1 MISFFR
7 KIRQKLLAQ
16 NRVTR
21 YLAYAVGEILL
32 VVIGILIALQVNN
45 WNENRKDAEKEIQ
58 LLTNLQVEFKDNLKD
73 LDSISIEVEEVIYSL
88 EKLFDS
94 FSREPSPNLRDS
106 VDRWIAS
113 GLQSPNWKPSQ
124 YILNSLTSSG
134 SITNLKNERLK
145 LLLYQWSRQQNEMLE
160 VQLRSEETGEE
171 IISYVKEFGSLRNI
185 DTTHSDFKYESST
198 LGKSNS
204 GLLSDVRFEN
214 LIDDKLYMYKLT
226 KKWLET
232 AKKTL
237 EQLIEETNS

>member
-1 MISFFR
+1 MISIFR
-7 KIRQKLLAQ
+7 KIRQKLLQQ

-21 YLAYAVGEILL
+21 YLVYALGEILL

-73 LDSISIEVEEVIYSL
+73 LDSITIEVEEVIYSL

-94 FSREPSPNLRDS
+94 FSKDPSPYLRDS

-185 DTTHSDFKYESST
+185 DTTHSDFNYKSST

-226 KKWLET
+226 KKWLDT

>member
-1 MISFFR
+1 MISFLR
-7 KIRQKLLAQ
+7 KIRQKLLQQ

-21 YLAYAVGEILL
+21 YLVYALGEILL

-45 WNENRKDAEKEIQ
+45 WNENRKDAAKEIQ
-58 LLTNLQVEFKDNLKD
+58 LLSNLQVEFKDNLKD
-73 LDSISIEVEEVIYSL
+73 LDSISIEVEEVIFSL

-94 FSREPSPNLRDS
+94 FSKNPPSYLKDS
-106 VDRWIAS
+106 IDIWIAS

-124 YILNSLTSSG
+124 YILNSLTNSG

-171 IISYVKEFGSLRNI
+171 IITYVKEFGSLRNI
-185 DTTHSDFKYESST
+185 DTTHSDFNYKPSA
-198 LGKSNS
+198 LGVGNS
-204 GLLSDVRFEN
+204 GLLSDAKFEN

-232 AKKTL
+232 SKKTL
-237 EQLIEETNS
+237 MQLIEESNT